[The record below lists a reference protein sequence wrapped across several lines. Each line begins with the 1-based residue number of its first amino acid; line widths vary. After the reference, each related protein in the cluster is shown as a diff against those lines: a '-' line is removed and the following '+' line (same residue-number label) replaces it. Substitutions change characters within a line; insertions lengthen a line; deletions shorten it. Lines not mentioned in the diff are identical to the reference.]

1 MPRNMQEILKVY
13 KDAQKDQKILRG
25 VVKMVY
31 FDETLGTDVLA
42 LDLDGMRGIIVK
54 EEVDSEIELKSLVNF
69 LGREINFVVIAVDK
83 AEIYCSRAKAQQL
96 QKEDTMKR
104 ILNYEEVEGQII
116 NILEFGAYVDVNG
129 VSGLLKNIYFAE
141 DYTTVKDIHS
151 FGDRIKVRLKKISE
165 NGNLVFE
172 AVEKYT
178 APTIID
184 ISKLSRD
191 QVILGVI
198 RDIKPSGEVFVQ
210 IGPNLDALCG
220 VPFEGELEEDK
231 FVQVKL
237 TKVDLE
243 KNRVRGKILKVL

>member
-1 MPRNMQEILKVY
+1 MQEILKVY
-13 KDAQKDQKILRG
+13 KDAQKEQTILKG

-42 LDLDGMRGIIVK
+42 LDLDGMRGIITK

-96 QKEDTMKR
+96 QKEDTMRR
-104 ILNYEEVEGQII
+104 ILNHEEVEGQII
-116 NILEFGAYVDVNG
+116 NILEFGAYVDVDG
-129 VSGLLKNIYFAE
+129 VSGLLKNIYFAD
-141 DYTTVKDIHS
+141 DYTTVKDIHT

-172 AVEKYT
+172 AVNKYT

-210 IGPNLDALCG
+210 IGPKLDALCG
-220 VPFEGELEEDK
+220 VPFEGEIDEDK